1 MRDTLHSA
9 GTCPSSPGVHMA
21 DRWRWGV
28 VWLLFAAT
36 LVNYMDRQ
44 ALANTQRYLL
54 PEFEPDPARQTAV
67 YAQIQFAF
75 GLSFALFQ
83 VAAGFLIDRF
93 SLRGL
98 YLGAIVV
105 WSAAGVATG
114 FVPAGAVALLMLC
127 RVVLGVGEAFNWP
140 CAVAAVRRLV
150 PRESRGLANGIFHSG
165 ASLGALAMP
174 FVVLLLVDP
183 ATGAGWRELFVAV
196 GVLGFVWVG
205 AWLGFTRGDRATVID
220 TPTDDVGTGPGPTL
234 LEVFARPTFWIALV
248 TLVSVNITWHFYNQW
263 FPRFLT
269 EDVKVSG
276 STEQWVVAGFYVSAD
291 LGSLAFGRL
300 SLSLARAG
308 FTVERSRQIVMTV
321 LALLTL
327 SATVPACYA
336 FDGAAAGRWACFF
349 GVAAAAMGGFSVAF
363 ALIQDVAARHT
374 AQVLGIAGCV
384 SWLAISAVTAFV
396 GSYAAPGRYAGLFL
410 AIGCVP
416 LVAAAVGFLWPRPE
430 RQP

>member
-1 MRDTLHSA
+1 
-9 GTCPSSPGVHMA
+9 MA
-21 DRWRWGV
+21 ERWRWGV

-54 PEFEPDPARQTAV
+54 AEFEPDPDRQNRV
-67 YAQIQFAF
+67 YADVQFAF

-93 SLRGL
+93 SLRWL

-114 FVPAGAVALLMLC
+114 FVPAGAVGLLMAC
-127 RVVLGVGEAFNWP
+127 RVVLGLGEAFNWP
-140 CAVAAVRRLV
+140 CAVATVRRLI

-174 FVVLLLVDP
+174 LVVLLLVDP

-205 AWLGFTRGDRATVID
+205 AWLGFTRGDRAGVID
-220 TPTDDVGTGPGPTL
+220 GPPLRDSAADDGPGPAL
-234 LEVFARPTFWIALV
+234 LAVFGQRTFWIALV

-269 EDVKVSG
+269 QDVKVSG
-276 STEQWVVAGFYVSAD
+276 TTEQWVVAGFYVSAD

-308 FTVERSRQIVMTV
+308 YTVERSRQIVMT
-321 LALLTL
+321 LIALLTL

-336 FDGAAAGRWACFF
+336 FGGAEPSRWVCFF

-363 ALIQDVAARHT
+363 ALIQDVAGRHT
-374 AQVLGIAGCV
+374 AQVLGIAGCT
-384 SWLAISAVTAFV
+384 SWLAISAVTQFV
-396 GSYAAPGRYAGLFL
+396 GGYAAPGKYVELFL
-410 AIGCVP
+410 VIGCVP

-430 RQP
+430 RES